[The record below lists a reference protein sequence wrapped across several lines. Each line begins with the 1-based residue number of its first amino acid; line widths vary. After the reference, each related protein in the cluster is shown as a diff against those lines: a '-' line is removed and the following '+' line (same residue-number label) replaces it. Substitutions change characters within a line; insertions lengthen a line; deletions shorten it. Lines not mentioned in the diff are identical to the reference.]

1 MPIMLMNDWGWLFLT
16 ILGAIGIG
24 WLVGETLFHYSLQ
37 DRVIKIKLFG
47 VFPLR
52 RIDLQQVEHISKIR
66 LFDWSLYL
74 WCERWGGYMLLFR
87 GVAISLVGGK
97 TVLIAPRNREKLIAT
112 IGAEKIMASDSA
124 KSSSA
129 RFGDCH

>member
-1 MPIMLMNDWGWLFLT
+1 MLMNDRWWLFLT

-24 WLVGETLFHYSLQ
+24 WLVSETLFQYSHQ

-74 WCERWGGYMLLFR
+74 WCERCGGYMLLFR
-87 GVAISLVGGK
+87 GVAISLVGGE

-112 IGAEKIMASDSA
+112 IGAEKIMVSDSA